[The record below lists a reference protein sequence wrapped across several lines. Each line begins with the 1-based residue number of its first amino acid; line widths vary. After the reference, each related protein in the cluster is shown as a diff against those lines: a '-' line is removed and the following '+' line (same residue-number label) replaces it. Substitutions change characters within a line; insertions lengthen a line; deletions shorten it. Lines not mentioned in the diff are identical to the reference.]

1 MRKNFYLNF
10 LVLLVMVIG
19 GILPISA
26 VYNAKSVIVNTGQGS
41 GSDFAYTL
49 LGINDNGNQIWGWI
63 KNTDKYAYTYWKID
77 GGKKLSYSGSFTKY
91 DRYAIDDDYTSAHI
105 RTIGSDKN
113 ESYFLKVNSQSSA
126 DIIYCDIGGD
136 ISSIASDF
144 YVYAKAYLMPQ
155 SITFDGTKYTLNVI
169 YNIAGPTEA
178 LFKNAVAEVSFD
190 GGNTWTKVD
199 TYDSMAGLIT
209 TTAIWDKIKV
219 KFRVTAYP
227 QDNYKSIVK
236 EGRWVFST
244 ADIDLPQGI
253 SCSIDKTPT
262 ADEMKSSYNAE
273 KGTFNPEITWNSSE
287 NMTNAFQ
294 SADLYYSHDKGKN
307 WTLAKTVTSASG
319 TASISVAPGYTSYMF
334 RIAETPVYALSDI
347 DAFKPSA
354 TAQGPEISYT
364 PAIESVTLS
373 GNVTDGYN
381 ATDKTYTHTVKVA
394 INSDLQI
401 TMKDTDKPYINY
413 STDEGKTWSENIPV
427 SFSEF
432 TGEATVT
439 VPVAESYIYR
449 FSANSYVDD
458 SATAVTAQSEVYTA
472 SEPSGIDVI
481 ATDSPGDNSPVD
493 VYNLAGNLVAR
504 QIILSK
510 ASDILSNGIYV
521 VKGKLIV
528 VNK

>member
-10 LVLLVMVIG
+10 LVLLVLVIG
-19 GILPISA
+19 GILPVSA

-77 GGKKLSYSGSFTKY
+77 GGKKLSYSGTFDKY

-190 GGNTWTKVD
+190 GGNTWTEVG

-244 ADIDLPQGI
+244 ADIALPQGI

-427 SFSEF
+427 SFSEL

-472 SEPSGIDVI
+472 SDPSGIDVI
-481 ATDSPGDNSPVD
+481 VTDSPGDNSPVD